1 MDGHNN
7 HVKRMIN
14 MIKKL
19 VREKNNQTTIHKL
32 ADIPLETGHRPR

>member
-19 VREKNNQTTIHKL
+19 VEKNNQTTIHKL